1 MEYLVDKER
10 FIVVKDT
17 SNNEIIFTDIDA
29 LKSFLHKP
37 ILSKHI
43 IASSANSFDDTK
55 KGIKHTIYE
64 YSTDDTKIKFTESMK
79 NTYPDLFI
87 EINTKKVQDMYA
99 ATKMEIMN
107 GKRDIFINV
116 AKYTDRNNVCRI
128 VKDESSFKY
137 MLFTDKSGKLT
148 EYEISKLDKLVET
161 YMDFSP
167 IDPKYKKLADLGII
181 RSEGRNFVGEGEPI
195 EYIVNRKVLMYERKS
210 NNGRIS

>member
-64 YSTDDTKIKFTESMK
+64 YSTEDSKVRFTENMK
-79 NTYPDLFI
+79 NAYPELFV

-107 GKRDIFINV
+107 GTKDVYIDV
-116 AKYTDRNNVCRI
+116 ARYSERKNTCKI
-128 VKDESSFKY
+128 VKDDAFRY

-148 EYEISKLDKLVET
+148 EQEMAKLDKLVET
-161 YMDFSP
+161 YIDISG
-167 IDPKYKKLADLGII
+167 IDPKYRYLTDLGII
-181 RSEGRNFVGEGEPI
+181 KSEGRNFVGRGEPI
-195 EYIVNRKVLMYERKS
+195 ELIVSRKVLKYEK
-210 NNGRIS
+210 N

>member
-10 FIVVKDT
+10 SIVVKDT

-43 IASSANSFDDTK
+43 IASSANSYDDSK

-64 YSTDDTKIKFTESMK
+64 YSTEDSKVRFTENMK
-79 NTYPDLFI
+79 NAYPDLFI

-107 GKRDIFINV
+107 GTKDVYIDV
-116 AKYTDRNNVCRI
+116 AKYSERKNICKI
-128 VKDESSFKY
+128 VKDDAFKY

-148 EYEISKLDKLVET
+148 EQEMAKLDKLVET

-167 IDPKYKKLADLGII
+167 IVPKYRYLTDLGII
-181 RSEGRNFVGEGEPI
+181 KSEGRNFVGKGEPI
-195 EYIVNRKVLMYERKS
+195 EYIVSRKVLNYERKS